1 VDKFLQD
8 FKYSLRSYRKAPGF
22 TLTAVLTL
30 AFGLGACTTVFSV
43 INAILLKPLPYPS
56 PQQIVIPWRQAPS
69 GLNLGYDELPW
80 GGIEYFLFLGESKTF
95 QSLGAFQS
103 ESFNLTGSGD
113 PARLEGLKAS
123 VGFFPSLGVTPALGR
138 IFTSEDDQPGHQY
151 EVILSDRLWH
161 ERFGADRSIIG
172 RAVELNGYAYTVVG
186 VMASGF
192 VFPRAEE
199 MPGSFQFPREPQLW
213 VPLALSPE
221 AKGPDELALVGRL
234 RSGATIEQAQA
245 EMNIFASRLESQ
257 YPRWKGWFNARVVP
271 LAKQLAGDTRRPLLL
286 MLAAVA
292 VVLLIACSNV
302 ANLLL
307 TRSLGR
313 RKEFTLRAALG
324 AGQRR
329 LLDQLLIEGGML
341 AAAGGILG
349 ILFAGVGIHV
359 VRVFGP
365 ANISRLQAVGLD
377 SHVILFALAL
387 TFITGLFF
395 GMAPA
400 AGAIGQNL
408 VDALKEDG
416 ARSGG
421 ALSHSNA
428 RKSILVGEVAL
439 AVVLVVAAGL
449 LVRTFF
455 KILRVDP
462 GFSSARVLT
471 FELSLPSS
479 KYTSQESMVR
489 LYRQILQQ
497 LQSVSGVESAALAEA
512 VPMGGATESTVVR
525 ILNHPAAN
533 EKDKPFA
540 AYTIVSP
547 GYFATLGTPL
557 LRGRDFLETDTAD
570 SSPVTIINNAMA
582 RKLWPGE
589 DPIGTQIDFGNVKFP
604 AMTVIGIVGDTK
616 HASLREEP
624 SPEMYVPYTQKP
636 WPSMLTMQIAVRTRN
651 DPGAMTGNVREA
663 VHSVDCDL
671 PLAKVASLMLLV
683 DDSMAVA
690 RFSMLLVTAF
700 GAFAL
705 LLASVGIYGVVSYS
719 VMQRNRE
726 IGIRIALGARRPSVF
741 AMILGQGA
749 RMAGLGILIGS
760 VAAVIVAR
768 LLARF
773 LYGISAIDPL
783 TFLTVALLLLSVAL
797 LASYVPARRAM
808 KVDPIVT
815 LRYE

>member
-8 FKYSLRSYRKAPGF
+8 FKYSLRSYRKDPGF

-43 INAILLKPLPYPS
+43 INTILLKPLPYPHS
-56 PQQIVIPWRQAPS
+56 EQIVIPWRQAPA
-69 GLNLGYDELPW
+69 GLNLGYNELPW
-80 GGIEYFLFLGESKTF
+80 GGIEYFLFLRESKSF

-103 ESFNLTGSGD
+103 ESFNFTGSGD

-123 VGFFPSLGVTPALGR
+123 VGFFSSLGVAPALGR
-138 IFTSEDDQPGHQY
+138 NFTPEEDQPGHQY

-161 ERFGADRSIIG
+161 KRFGADTSMIG
-172 RAVELNGYAYTVVG
+172 RPVELNGYAYTVVG
-186 VMASGF
+186 VMPAGF

-213 VPLALSPE
+213 IPLALSPE
-221 AKGPDELALVGRL
+221 AKGPDELALIGRL
-234 RSGATIEQAQA
+234 HSGATIEQAQA
-245 EMNIFASRLESQ
+245 EMNIFASRLETQ

-271 LAKQLAGDTRRPLLL
+271 LAKQLAGDTSRPLLL
-286 MLAAVA
+286 MLGAVA

-329 LLDQLLIEGGML
+329 LLVQLLIEGGVL

-349 ILFAGVGIHV
+349 ILFAGVGIHL

-365 ANISRLQAVGLD
+365 SNISRLQAVGLD
-377 SHVILFALAL
+377 SRVILFALAL

-408 VDALKEDG
+408 VNALKEGG

-421 ALSHSNA
+421 ALFHSNA
-428 RKSILVGEVAL
+428 RKAILVGEVAL

-455 KILRVDP
+455 RILRVDP
-462 GFSSARVLT
+462 GFSAARVLT

-489 LYRQILQQ
+489 IYRQILQQ
-497 LQSVSGVESAALAEA
+497 LQSVSGVESAALVEV

-525 ILNHPAAN
+525 ILNHPAVN

-570 SSPVTIINNAMA
+570 STPVTIINNAMA
-582 RKLWPGE
+582 RKLWPDE
-589 DPIGTQIDFGNVKFP
+589 DPIGTRIDFGNPRFP
-604 AMTVIGIVGDTK
+604 AMTVIGIAGDTK

-651 DPGAMTGNVREA
+651 DPGAMTGSVREA
-663 VHSVDCDL
+663 VHSVDRDL
-671 PLAKVASLMLLV
+671 PLAKVAPLMLLV
-683 DDSMAVA
+683 DDSMAVP

-719 VMQRNRE
+719 VMQRTRE
-726 IGIRIALGARRPSVF
+726 IGIRIALGARRQSVF
-741 AMILGQGA
+741 AMVMGQGA

-760 VAAVIVAR
+760 VAAVVVAH
-768 LLARF
+768 LLSRF
-773 LYGISAIDPL
+773 LYGIRAIDPL

-797 LASYVPARRAM
+797 LASYMPARRAM
-808 KVDPIVT
+808 QVDPIVT